1 MWELP
6 GMVEIKMQRQDDYPE
21 NGVRG
26 GEDVTVLYRGMSAF
40 DYVKGKRLN
49 TATGE
54 AIGAKKAM
62 GKEGD
67 GDEGC
72 AAEGVEEQKTAG
84 GRSAGGDEGREEN

>member
-1 MWELP
+1 VDDEKVVIGRLSARRGRLTINAKPVKPSDWMWELP

-62 GKEGD
+62 GE
-67 GDEGC
+67 
-72 AAEGVEEQKTAG
+72 
-84 GRSAGGDEGREEN
+84 RR